1 MCIVNHMTLELNYLE
16 EHLSCE
22 NYIIGDKA
30 IWGVLDL
37 KEGDTFAKEK
47 LKRPTLLFV
56 LSGKI
61 RVSAG
66 KAENQEIPS
75 GKMFLIPAGDNFY
88 FYPLTDTTVIR
99 CSYSGGL
106 TLCNKYSIQQLN
118 DYIGQEPEAEM
129 SGLYTLDIHPVLL
142 QELEIIHEVMKAG
155 LSCIHYQ
162 HMKMEILFIE
172 LRGLYKKEE
181 LAGLFFPVFSTNL
194 DFKNKILETYSATDT
209 VKELVDKMN
218 MSTSNFKRKFL
229 KTFGIQ
235 AKQWLLTR
243 KKEKLIQDIRMTD
256 MTVAELADKYGF
268 SVNYLTSFCKE
279 HFGNTP
285 TELRA
290 GH

>member
-1 MCIVNHMTLELNYLE
+1 M
-16 EHLSCE
+16 
-22 NYIIGDKA
+22 
-30 IWGVLDL
+30 LDL

-229 KTFGIQ
+229 KTFGIP